1 MTNKPVFIQVILPL
15 RLEWEPYY
23 VIEDGLPVSVG
34 ERVEAVLSGR
44 RYIGVVSA
52 VDVQPPADVKRI
64 LPASRIALPPI
75 GERELAFW
83 RAIADYYLCGVG
95 EVYKAAYPQQKQDS
109 EEVAVRMQ
117 ERLEKRLAV
126 LLEKEQK
133 ARKDSTREEYRRQI
147 QRIQA
152 LLAGEADTA
161 PSSGNTWEESRKT
174 VLLKGG
180 AAKFPLYMEQVR
192 LTLSQGKSVL
202 YLVPDIALS
211 RQLEDAVE
219 SYFPQLMTY
228 HSALS
233 PARRRAVADY
243 VRKTP
248 ASLVLGTRSAL
259 FLPHGNLGLVIVDQE
274 HDISHKQDSPAPR
287 YHARESAILLA
298 GIHGAHVVLGS
309 ETPSL
314 ESVYNTETGR
324 YQGVDL
330 QDFSPCEVLLVH
342 MSAEARKKGMLGSF
356 SLKLLEQMH
365 RAREAGKKVLL
376 VCRSK
381 AAIPEYEQEL
391 KAVLGPETKGI
402 VLASPASARGLAAG
416 SFGVVGILQAD
427 TVLAREDFRCDEKA
441 VQALRMLMDRCTP
454 DGILVIQTR
463 ESAHPVFREFT
474 GDCSAHLLEERRQ
487 FGYPPYTRLVQLV
500 LKDVSDKRRS
510 FMAAELVR
518 ELRQVLPQEV
528 NVVGP
533 YTSPVNA
540 LETHIRL
547 FLPRNKALLTCKK
560 AVYNTFVSFEK
571 NRKYTGHIHIDVDPV

>member
-1 MTNKPVFIQVILPL
+1 
-15 RLEWEPYY
+15 
-23 VIEDGLPVSVG
+23 
-34 ERVEAVLSGR
+34 
-44 RYIGVVSA
+44 
-52 VDVQPPADVKRI
+52 
-64 LPASRIALPPI
+64 
-75 GERELAFW
+75 
-83 RAIADYYLCGVG
+83 
-95 EVYKAAYPQQKQDS
+95 
-109 EEVAVRMQ
+109 
-117 ERLEKRLAV
+117 
-126 LLEKEQK
+126 
-133 ARKDSTREEYRRQI
+133 
-147 QRIQA
+147 
-152 LLAGEADTA
+152 
-161 PSSGNTWEESRKT
+161 
-174 VLLKGG
+174 
-180 AAKFPLYMEQVR
+180 MEQVR

-243 VRKTP
+243 VRKKP

-342 MSAEARKKGMLGSF
+342 MSAEARKKGMVGSF

-402 VLASPASARGLAAG
+402 VLASPASARGLAPG

>member
-161 PSSGNTWEESRKT
+161 PSSGNTWEEIRKT

-342 MSAEARKKGMLGSF
+342 MSAEARKKGMVGSF

-416 SFGVVGILQAD
+416 SFGVVGLLQAD

-463 ESAHPVFREFT
+463 ESAHPVFREFS
-474 GDCSAHLLEERRQ
+474 GDCSGHLLEERRQ